1 MVMVHE
7 NLDTHLSIFF
17 LSKIRIESTEG
28 FAVSVEY

>member
-1 MVMVHE
+1 MAMVHE
-7 NLDTHLSIFF
+7 NLDTHLSIF